1 MIVMRRISLSLGIAA
16 TALMLCV
23 TPAHA
28 DESAEIDKLLRQG
41 QTAQALQRANQWLT
55 QHPKDLKVRFRKG
68 VILADQGRLNE
79 AILQF
84 AELSRDHPNLAE
96 ARNNLAVL
104 YAARGEFDKAQRELE
119 QAIAS
124 HPAYATAHRNL
135 GDLYERMAKQAYD
148 KALNLNKTAP
158 SATENNLSRLALMR
172 GLASESNPPQIARLA
187 AATPTPAATPPANK
201 TVVTPPPTTTPS
213 TTVNNLAP
221 LLKSPPAPPATAKT
235 EAPAVKAEPAK
246 TEAAK
251 VEPKPA
257 AATAVKPSAEPATP
271 PVNAAQQAEEQA
283 AIAALKAWAD
293 AWAAKDVN
301 RYLTFY
307 APAFRTPKG
316 ESRSAWEA
324 SRRVRID
331 KPGQIEVEIL
341 QPVAKTIAKDQV
353 EIRFRQRYRSSTFSA
368 NSAKSVLMTRQA
380 GKWQILEES
389 VGR

>member
-79 AILQF
+79 AIVQF

-148 KALNLNKTAP
+148 KALNLNKTTPASP
-158 SATENNLSRLALMR
+158 DNNLSRLALMR

-187 AATPTPAATPPANK
+187 TATPAPTPAPANK
-201 TVVTPPPTTTPS
+201 AVATPPPTTTATT

-221 LLKSPPAPPATAKT
+221 LLKSPPTPPTAAKT
-235 EAPAVKAEPAK
+235 EAPAVKADTAK
-246 TEAAK
+246 TEPAK

-257 AATAVKPSAEPATP
+257 AATAVKPTAEPATP

-283 AIAALKAWAD
+283 AIAALKAWAQ

-316 ESRSAWEA
+316 ESRSAWES

>member
-55 QHPKDLKVRFRKG
+55 QHPKDLKVRFRRG

-79 AILQF
+79 AIVQF

-148 KALNLNKTAP
+148 KALNLNKTTPASP
-158 SATENNLSRLALMR
+158 DNNLSRLALMR
-172 GLASESNPPQIARLA
+172 GLANESNPPQIARLA
-187 AATPTPAATPPANK
+187 TATPAPTSAPANK
-201 TVVTPPPTTTPS
+201 AVATPPPTTTATT

-221 LLKSPPAPPATAKT
+221 LLKSPPAPPTAAKT
-235 EAPAVKAEPAK
+235 EAPAVKADTAK
-246 TEAAK
+246 TEPAK

-257 AATAVKPSAEPATP
+257 AATAIKPTAEPATP

-283 AIAALKAWAD
+283 AIAALKAWAQ

-316 ESRSAWEA
+316 ESRSAWES

>member
-79 AILQF
+79 AIVQF

-148 KALNLNKTAP
+148 KALNLNKTTPASP
-158 SATENNLSRLALMR
+158 DNNLSRLALMR
-172 GLASESNPPQIARLA
+172 GLANESNPPQIARLA
-187 AATPTPAATPPANK
+187 TATPAPTSAPANK
-201 TVVTPPPTTTPS
+201 AVATPPPTTTATT

-221 LLKSPPAPPATAKT
+221 LLKSPPTPPTAAKT
-235 EAPAVKAEPAK
+235 EAPAVKADTAK
-246 TEAAK
+246 TDPAK

-257 AATAVKPSAEPATP
+257 AATAVKPTAEPATP

-283 AIAALKAWAD
+283 AIAALKAWAQ

-316 ESRSAWEA
+316 ESRSAWES

-341 QPVAKTIAKDQV
+341 QPVAKTITKDQV

>member
-79 AILQF
+79 AIVQF

-148 KALNLNKTAP
+148 KALNLNKTTPASP
-158 SATENNLSRLALMR
+158 DNNLSRLALMR
-172 GLASESNPPQIARLA
+172 GLANESNPPQIARLA
-187 AATPTPAATPPANK
+187 TATPAPTSAPANK
-201 TVVTPPPTTTPS
+201 AVATPPPTTTATT

-221 LLKSPPAPPATAKT
+221 LLKSPPTPPTAAKT
-235 EAPAVKAEPAK
+235 EAPAVKADTAK
-246 TEAAK
+246 TDPAK

-257 AATAVKPSAEPATP
+257 AATAVKPTAEPATP

-283 AIAALKAWAD
+283 AIATLKAWAQ

-316 ESRSAWEA
+316 ESRSAWES

-341 QPVAKTIAKDQV
+341 QPVAKTITKDQV

>member
-79 AILQF
+79 AIVQF

-119 QAIAS
+119 QTIAS

-148 KALNLNKTAP
+148 KALNLNKTTPASP
-158 SATENNLSRLALMR
+158 DNNLSRLALMR

-187 AATPTPAATPPANK
+187 TATPAPTPAPANK
-201 TVVTPPPTTTPS
+201 AVATPPPTTTATT

-221 LLKSPPAPPATAKT
+221 LLKSPPASLTAAKT
-235 EAPAVKAEPAK
+235 EAPAVKADTAK
-246 TEAAK
+246 TEPAK

-257 AATAVKPSAEPATP
+257 AATAVKPIAEPATP
-271 PVNAAQQAEEQA
+271 PVNTAQQAEEQA
-283 AIAALKAWAD
+283 AIAALKAWAQ

-316 ESRSAWEA
+316 ESRSAWES